1 MRRFSHFSP
10 FREYL
15 SKDQL
20 ADYLPTLRLV
30 GWHHTQ
36 CVKTPRVKAERL
48 GSIRLCRECCPVM
61 SKDVQGSARHCK
73 AVEGAGSHF
82 LVSLRGVVQLV
93 RTPACHA
100 GGRGFESRR
109 SRHLITRQQHWW
121 REEF

>member
-15 SKDQL
+15 LKDQL
-20 ADYLPTLRLV
+20 ANYLPTLRLV

-36 CVKTPRVKAERL
+36 CVKTLRVKAERL

-82 LVSLRGVVQLV
+82 WSVCGASFSWLERLPVTQEVAHNV
-93 RTPACHA
+93 AI
-100 GGRGFESRR
+100 R
-109 SRHLITRQQHWW
+109 S
-121 REEF
+121 FPS